1 MSPRIIRLRTELER
15 LKGTA
20 DFCHPEIQDELQT
33 LIEDMAAH
41 LIELEDAEPG
51 EDAD

>member
-20 DFCHPEIQDELQT
+20 DACHPGVQDELQN
-33 LIEDMAAH
+33 LIEDMASH
-41 LIELEDAEPG
+41 LTELEDAEPMG
-51 EDAD
+51 EAD